1 MRQMRCLIGGVT
13 LTAPNYSLE
22 LVPGRVVD
30 LDHGLPNGGVV
41 ADLVAVEWFEAVT
54 PEAPRPRRRQAGP
67 LDTIDAPAPPVTEEE
82 THG

>member
-13 LTAPNYSLE
+13 LSAPNFSVE

-30 LDHGLPNGGVV
+30 LDRGLPNGGTV
-41 ADLVAVEWFEAVT
+41 AELVRAEWFEPVA
-54 PEAPRPRRRQAGP
+54 PEAPRPRRRQPGP
-67 LDTIDAPAPPVTEEE
+67 QDIMDAPAPPVTEEE